1 MMRTLTS
8 RNQTRLLSLVGLLAG
23 LAIWEV
29 VGRLGL
35 SPAFPPVTSVLGAVV
50 EVWTSPRFLD
60 ALKESLISIVIAL
73 PPSIVFGIGF
83 GLLIGRYKPVEWAFE
98 ALVNTFLSLPLVALI
113 PVLFLIF
120 GLGRGSILATIVI
133 YTFFIVVVNTAVG
146 VRTTDPQVVEMA
158 TSFGASESQVLRR
171 VVLPSALPLM
181 FAGIRIATGRA
192 IRAVIIAEQVI
203 GLIGLGGLVQR
214 LGGAFAVEDLYAVVL
229 FVGLFGLISM
239 ESVTWVERR
248 ALPWITAQEK
258 TEPAFQGA

>member
-1 MMRTLTS
+1 MRIL
-8 RNQTRLLSLVGLLAG
+8 NKQTQYRLLSLLGLLIG

-29 VGRLGL
+29 VGRLEL
-35 SPAFPPVTSVLGAVV
+35 SPAFPPVSEVLGAVV

-60 ALKESLISIVIAL
+60 ALRESLISIALAL
-73 PPSIVFGIGF
+73 PPSIVFGVGF
-83 GLLIGRYKPVEWAFE
+83 GLLIGRYKPVQWVFDP
-98 ALVNTFLSLPLVALI
+98 LVNTFLSLPLVALI

-133 YTFFIVVVNTAVG
+133 YTFFIIVVNTAVG
-146 VRTTDPQVVEMA
+146 VRSTDSQAVEMA
-158 TSFGASESQVLRR
+158 TSFGATERQIMNRI
-171 VVLPSALPLM
+171 VLPSALPLT

-214 LGGAFAVEDLYAVVL
+214 LGGAFAVEQLYAVVL
-229 FVGLFGLISM
+229 FVGLFGLVSM
-239 ESVTWVERR
+239 ETVSVVERR
-248 ALPWITAQEK
+248 ALPWTVTQDE